1 MERKPWNTWTL
12 VSLAMA
18 VVFACAGVWWMVS
31 EGMNALSIS
40 MFILSLHSLLA
51 MYLYMR
57 WPQYADNISNMTQF
71 VNHSRLALIWIG
83 FLIND
88 VFRTALDSSVIYRI
102 LVLIAIVA
110 FTMMSIRALMAFL
123 KEIRQ

>member
-1 MERKPWNTWTL
+1 MEKKPWNTWTL
-12 VSLAMA
+12 ISLAMA

-31 EGMNALSIS
+31 EGMNALCIS

-83 FLIND
+83 FHIND
-88 VFRTALDSSVIYRI
+88 VFSSTLNSSVVYRV
-102 LVLIAIVA
+102 LVFIAIVA
-110 FTMMSIRALMAFL
+110 FAMMSVRSLMAFL
-123 KEIRQ
+123 KDIRQ